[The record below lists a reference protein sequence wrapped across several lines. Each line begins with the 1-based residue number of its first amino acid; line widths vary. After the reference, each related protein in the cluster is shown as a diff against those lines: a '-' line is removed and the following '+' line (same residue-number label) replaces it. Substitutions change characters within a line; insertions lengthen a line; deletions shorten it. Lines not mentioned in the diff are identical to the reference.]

1 VPLPTFLD
9 LLCVFLV
16 SHNLVKMNLVVK
28 EIVISQTL
36 EWLQHLLDVLLEG
49 LDQQLIL
56 NLDVLF

>member
-1 VPLPTFLD
+1 
-9 LLCVFLV
+9 
-16 SHNLVKMNLVVK
+16 MNLVVK

-56 NLDVLF
+56 NLDVLL